1 MNETLAEDNHNLKF
15 IGKVGQFCPVID
27 GVGGGI
33 MLREQGD
40 KYYSVTGTKG
50 YRWLESEVVRNEPD
64 YRTIIDMKYYN
75 SLVDEAV
82 KSISQ
87 YCSDEF
93 TFEWFVS

>member
-1 MNETLAEDNHNLKF
+1 
-15 IGKVGQFCPVID
+15 
-27 GVGGGI
+27 

-50 YRWLESEVVRNEPD
+50 YRWLESETVRNEPD
-64 YRTIIDMKYYN
+64 YRTIIDMRYYN
-75 SLVDEAV
+75 SLVDDALN
-82 KSISQ
+82 SISH